1 MTTDNAETQFPP
13 LTNATVEALARAD
26 APIELP
32 ATALGEVAELL
43 REAQAKNIQ
52 RQPKDK
58 VGYRA
63 KLIINDKIGWALL
76 AVDVE
81 RGDGQ

>member
-1 MTTDNAETQFPP
+1 MHTLNEELGVTDT
-13 LTNATVEALARAD
+13 
-26 APIELP
+26 PIELP
-32 ATALGEVAELL
+32 STALGEIADLL

-52 RQPKDK
+52 RQPRDD
-58 VGYRA
+58 VGYKM
-63 KLIINDKIGWALL
+63 KLTINDKINWALL